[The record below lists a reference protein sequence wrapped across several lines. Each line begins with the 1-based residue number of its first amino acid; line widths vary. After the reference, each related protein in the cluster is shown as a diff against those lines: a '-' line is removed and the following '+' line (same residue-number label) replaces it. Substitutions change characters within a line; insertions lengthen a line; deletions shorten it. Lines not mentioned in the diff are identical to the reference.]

1 MDVSKH
7 LEKAG
12 EALRKKNFDYAISL
26 YHQVLQLK
34 PDHGEA
40 RRELRQA
47 LVRRA
52 EYKKV
57 PPFIALLQGAPS
69 RLGMLIG
76 KVLKN
81 RGQVVLAAENY
92 LKNDP
97 RNRSVNWSLGEAL
110 EAAGHRNGAVAV
122 WEFLGE
128 DEQVGDEALKRA
140 GALYYQLQQM
150 EKALGCYEAVLKR
163 SPRDSEAEKMRKNL
177 AAEGVLSS
185 GSYDPTRSSRELAR
199 DQKQV
204 KELEASQKFVTTE
217 DEREL
222 LRSKLAE
229 ALAADPS
236 DKRSRRALV
245 DHHVKGKEFARAVE
259 VLEEGLAADPDATEL
274 RDRLGEVRI
283 LGFEQELRRTKAL
296 ADRGD
301 EAAKTD
307 LVDLTREK
315 REFEVEEFTRR
326 VKDHPT
332 DLEQRY
338 RLGRLLLETGET
350 DKAIENLQHS
360 VKDPRRRVESLL
372 GLGRAF
378 ESKGMLDLATKQ
390 LTGALDAVDAGSDR
404 ATEITYALGVLSERT
419 GDLAAAKAR
428 YESIYERDIHYKD
441 VAARLE
447 KVRAASTAPSPEAK
461 KAAPEAPKAP
471 EAAPPP
477 APSREKTDEPSAGDA
492 AGGSLYDFKD

>member
-7 LEKAG
+7 LEKAA

-69 RLGMLIG
+69 RVGMLLG

-92 LKNDP
+92 LRNDP
-97 RNRSVNWSLGEAL
+97 RNRGVNWSLAEAL

-140 GALYYQLQQM
+140 GSLYYQLQQM

-204 KELEASQKFVTTE
+204 KELEASQKLVTTE

-222 LRSKLAE
+222 LRAKLGE

-236 DKRSRRALV
+236 DRRARRALV
-245 DHHVKGKEFARAVE
+245 DHHVKAKEFERAVE
-259 VLEEGLAADPDATEL
+259 VLEEGIAADPDATDL

-283 LGFEQELRRTKAL
+283 LDFEQQLRRTKAL

-301 EAAKTD
+301 QAAKTD
-307 LVDLTREK
+307 LVDITREK
-315 REFEVEEFTRR
+315 REFEVEEYTRR

-350 DKAIENLQHS
+350 DKAIENLQLA

-378 ESKGMLDLATKQ
+378 ESKGMLDLAMKQ
-390 LTGALDAVDAGSDR
+390 FTAALDAVDAGSDR
-404 ATEITYALGVLSERT
+404 ATEITYALGILNERT

-428 YESIYERDIHYKD
+428 YESIYERDIHFKD

-447 KVRAASTAPSPEAK
+447 KVRSASTAEA
-461 KAAPEAPKAP
+461 ARTAPEAPKAIQ
-471 EAAPPP
+471 
-477 APSREKTDEPSAGDA
+477 REKTDEPSAGDA